1 MSISHKKTMSDNA
14 RLDARNEG
22 VDESSEYEL
31 LRLRNI
37 ERNQALMK
45 NLGLEENAM
54 KKTSSRAP
62 KRRTK
67 DEDAERVEPRRS
79 KRVAGGPV
87 DYTKEHVDT
96 LGEEIYSK
104 REIRELGKAE
114 SKPQREREEELAELA
129 KAEEEARLEL
139 HANQAAEEPIVL
151 DKNAESAWK
160 RKAELRGG
168 QRINLANPRSW
179 ETYVKSRMPVTV
191 PRSPSGLL
199 QESYADCP
207 WRLLITCCLMS
218 RVSSAETKMR
228 CIEGFFSA
236 FPTPR

>member
-1 MSISHKKTMSDNA
+1 LVNALPLVLGCNQLTSQMVFVVVLLYGTQGIGMALNKQYAQVLEHKPI
-14 RLDARNEG
+14 
-22 VDESSEYEL
+22 
-31 LRLRNI
+31 LRQVVR
-37 ERNQALMK
+37 
-45 NLGLEENAM
+45 
-54 KKTSSRAP
+54 
-62 KRRTK
+62 
-67 DEDAERVEPRRS
+67 
-79 KRVAGGPV
+79 
-87 DYTKEHVDT
+87 
-96 LGEEIYSK
+96 
-104 REIRELGKAE
+104 
-114 SKPQREREEELAELA
+114 

-160 RKAELRGG
+160 RKAELRWG